1 MQTKF
6 KNHEICQELMILYVK
21 LVINHIEC
29 FDQVVMDDVQKPK
42 HLVLRA
48 T

>member
-6 KNHEICQELMILYVK
+6 KNHEICQELMIRYVK

-29 FDQVVMDDVQKPK
+29 FDQVVMDGV
-42 HLVLRA
+42 
-48 T
+48 